1 MILYGKEKLEL
12 TIKIVAA
19 IMGWLVGEQAQK
31 NGLLTH

>member
-1 MILYGKEKLEL
+1 MILYEKLEL

-19 IMGWLVGEQAQK
+19 IVGWLVAEQAKK